1 MNMQQGNYMNFQDM
15 TPEEMAFLQQA
26 TANLNESQ
34 TNYFYMIYSSKRKSA
49 QEIMLFTLLGFVGFG
64 GIHRFV
70 LGQVGMG
77 IAYLL
82 TFGLCWVGTIMD
94 LINNKSLV
102 LKYNKD
108 AAYDSHRMALMT
120 P

>member
-34 TNYFYMIYSSKRKSA
+34 TNYFYMVYSSKRKSA
-49 QEIMLFTLLGFVGFG
+49 QEIMLFTLLGFVGFA

-70 LGQVGMG
+70 LGQIGMG
-77 IAYLL
+77 FVYFFTGGFCAI
-82 TFGLCWVGTIMD
+82 GTIVD
-94 LINNKSLV
+94 LVNNKSLV
-102 LKYNKD
+102 LKYNKEM
-108 AAYDSHRMALMT
+108 AYDSHRMALMT